1 MLGLDAF
8 LQMILS
14 SIQDLE
20 IPGSEE
26 QEIFGKECIR
36 QNAGKMMIY
45 GDEFAK
51 TFYDSNSGVSM
62 LNHVFQT
69 VDL

>member
-1 MLGLDAF
+1 MPSD
-8 LQMILS
+8 I
-14 SIQDLE
+14 E

-36 QNAGKMMIY
+36 QNSGKMLIY

-51 TFYDSNSGVSM
+51 KFFDSSQTISE